1 MTIRDIE
8 RRKVCYDDNDRDN
21 FLDRLMERDRVE
33 MGSNLNSNQ
42 IFLNIFQQV
51 KTGFTLQ
58 LVGYAEGRNCLDVRG
73 LFNLKHC

>member
-1 MTIRDIE
+1 
-8 RRKVCYDDNDRDN
+8 
-21 FLDRLMERDRVE
+21 MERDRVE
-33 MGSNLNSNQ
+33 MGSNLNGNQ

-73 LFNLKHC
+73 LFILKHC